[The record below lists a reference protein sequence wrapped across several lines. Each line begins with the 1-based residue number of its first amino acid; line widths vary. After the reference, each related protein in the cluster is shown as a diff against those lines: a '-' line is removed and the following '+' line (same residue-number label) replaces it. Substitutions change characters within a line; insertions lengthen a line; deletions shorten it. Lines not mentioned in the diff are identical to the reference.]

1 MNPPRRRGHPPISMK
16 VSWQSVRVGS
26 GFAREEDGRLVFVD
40 GRLAALLVCRSDDH
54 QESALRG
61 AWSIDAG
68 FGPITGIQETFPSFD
83 DAVNWILRRFK
94 SWEYPMRRT
103 HTSH

>member
-1 MNPPRRRGHPPISMK
+1 MK

-26 GFAREEDGRLVFVD
+26 GFAREADGRLVFVD
-40 GRLAALLVCRSDDH
+40 GRLAAILVCRSDDH
-54 QESALRG
+54 QESGLRR

-68 FGPITGIQETFPSFD
+68 FGPIAGIQETFLSFD
-83 DAVNWILRRFK
+83 DAVNWILRRFNNR
-94 SWEYPMRRT
+94 EYLMYRN